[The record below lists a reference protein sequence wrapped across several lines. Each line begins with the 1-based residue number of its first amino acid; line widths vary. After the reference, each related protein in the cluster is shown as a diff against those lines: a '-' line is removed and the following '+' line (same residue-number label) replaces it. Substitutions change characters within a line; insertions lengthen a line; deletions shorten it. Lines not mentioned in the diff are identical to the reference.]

1 MKRLEISKE
10 ELESENGRID
20 NTMAKSTEKK
30 TKNDPQ
36 NTTVPRELTNTDP
49 LQVIIGINS
58 GTPEG

>member
-10 ELESENGRID
+10 ELESENGKTD

-36 NTTVPRELTNTDP
+36 NTTVHARREN
-49 LQVIIGINS
+49 
-58 GTPEG
+58 